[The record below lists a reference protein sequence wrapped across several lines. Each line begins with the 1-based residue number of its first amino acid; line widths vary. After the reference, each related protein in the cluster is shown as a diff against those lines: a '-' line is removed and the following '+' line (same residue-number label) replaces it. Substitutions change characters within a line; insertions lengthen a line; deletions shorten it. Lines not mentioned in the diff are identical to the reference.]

1 MDISFNN
8 VTYKEN
14 IGTPLELTHLKNF
27 SCKINSGEI
36 TTFLGDSLSGIKV
49 IGNLINAIDFPY
61 IGTIKIGKFQ
71 NDGKKIKNVN
81 TLRMNVGHV
90 KKNPNDMLF
99 NKTVRGELSF
109 GLTYFKYKLNK
120 TVIRCREAL
129 KLVGLTEDY
138 LDRKINSLSLTEKKK
153 IALASILI
161 FNPKV
166 IILEEPTIGVSS
178 KEKEELKKLIKLL
191 KEKYKKTVIILT
203 KDTDFAYAVA
213 EKVHILYKG
222 TLVSSG
228 TRDLMNDETLLNTY
242 GLKAPEIVKFI
253 SLAQKKNINL
263 SYTNNILDLIKEV
276 YRNAK

>member
-1 MDISFNN
+1 M
-8 VTYKEN
+8 K
-14 IGTPLELTHLKNF
+14 
-27 SCKINSGEI
+27 
-36 TTFLGDSLSGIKV
+36 
-49 IGNLINAIDFPY
+49 
-61 IGTIKIGKFQ
+61 
-71 NDGKKIKNVN
+71 
-81 TLRMNVGHV
+81 
-90 KKNPNDMLF
+90 
-99 NKTVRGELSF
+99 
-109 GLTYFKYKLNK
+109 
-120 TVIRCREAL
+120 
-129 KLVGLTEDY
+129 
-138 LDRKINSLSLTEKKK
+138 KKK
-153 IALASILI
+153 IIMKNKYVGAESISAQRNINNTNQSNANDVGVAWYVAQGPHAMQHTKSTNNQRGITLIALTVTIIVILILAIATFLIFSEHGIIEHAKMSKFSTEYREVQELVEIYTSNQEMKQVIQDIQKQGKTENTVKLASKQSTKIAMQEQQTQTNQTKTTL
-161 FNPKV
+161 PV
-166 IILEEPTIGVSS
+166 IS
-178 KEKEELKKLIKLL
+178 KLTNEEKEELKKLIKLL